1 MTPEVQNLIR
11 VTGMGSVAAEAFLKS
26 CSEKELAIIRGGEV
40 QRAMDVKADRLQREA
55 IEKKRAAENPPAPVV
70 VDEPDEPT
78 DVILVNETPLPA
90 GTPAASPSDGVS
102 EAPKV
107 EDDPDLP

>member
-11 VTGMGSVAAEAFLKS
+11 VTGMGSVAAEAFLKG
-26 CSEKELAIIRGGEV
+26 CSEKELAIIRGGDV
-40 QRAMDVKADRLQREA
+40 QRAMDVKADRLHREA
-55 IEKKRAAENPPAPVV
+55 EEKKRAAAAPTRA
-70 VDEPDEPT
+70 DEPEEPT

-90 GTPAASPSDGVS
+90 GNPEAAPSDGVS

-107 EDDPDLP
+107 EDESHSQ